1 MLFTVSLVRFH
12 GAEFLPRPDGRRGSR
27 LDVLWQIQNETLP
40 VGGIKTSFLSI
51 KLLYTTK
58 KVQKGIYDFTENLSR
73 TGRYSI
79 YLPRGGIEGWVV
91 LGVLLAIILRL
102 YT

>member
-1 MLFTVSLVRFH
+1 
-12 GAEFLPRPDGRRGSR
+12 
-27 LDVLWQIQNETLP
+27 
-40 VGGIKTSFLSI
+40 
-51 KLLYTTK
+51 LYTTK